1 MIHNLYSLSST
12 GYMDLGKALFL
23 HDLISDE
30 EINICAHIFHIL
42 HKTVLRTDS
51 KACIPFY
58 CLISRILKLKGIHPS
73 EDESPYSKPSPIN
86 SRTLNASIGHSWK
99 GIMTETS
106 ASHSGSCSSSSS
118 YDEKLNN
125 IMASIHEISTR
136 MFGLA
141 SLMHHHTIRCEMK
154 FTSL

>member
-1 MIHNLYSLSST
+1 MFHNLYSLSST

>member
-1 MIHNLYSLSST
+1 MFHNLYSLSST

-141 SLMHHHTIRCEMK
+141 SLMHLHTIRCEMK
-154 FTSL
+154 FNYL

>member
-1 MIHNLYSLSST
+1 MFHNLYSLSST

-86 SRTLNASIGHSWK
+86 SHTLNASIGHSWK